1 MATRTITT
9 VFTLKGENEY
19 KQKIRDINREI
30 SLLNSSLLLS
40 EQYYGDNADS
50 VVALQDKYDKLTDVY
65 DKQLEKVDKIKEA
78 LKYSVEA
85 MQKYAEHGGELVDS
99 LVKVNEELD
108 KLKDSG
114 DIDSDAY
121 KSLIEQK
128 ESLERSI
135 AKNSDSFN
143 KFSTFA
149 DNWEINLNK
158 AETELLGTKKAIDET
173 ASSLDS
179 AKQNAGDFGGEMV
192 ETGEKAVGMKDKTTE
207 ALETIAAVASALGL
221 EKVFGEIKNAIGDC
235 ITASMD
241 FETALTG
248 VTKTVS
254 GTPEEMEQIKQG
266 IKDLAQEIPA
276 STIEIA
282 GVAETAGQLGIAAGD
297 IIDFTKVMVELGTAT
312 NMSSGE
318 AASSLAKFANITGMA
333 SEDYERLGSVIVELG
348 NNTATTESDI
358 VSMATRLASSGE
370 LTGLS
375 EAQIIAMAAALSS
388 LGTEAESGGTAISK
402 LLKKIE
408 TAVATYDS
416 AKKAIEDSGRSLRDM
431 EMLQSNHSKDFKLVA
446 DDLGLTAGEL
456 GKYVKTVRDMED
468 YSEIAGMSADEFAE
482 AWGDDAVRALDK
494 FVRGLN
500 ESDNAIQKLSE
511 MGITEVRLSDAIQKM
526 ASSGNTL
533 TNALDMA
540 ENAWE
545 KNTALSE
552 EAGRAYSTTAS
563 KMQILENKSA
573 RLKTAIGD
581 DLITSATPALELIS
595 SLTGSLAET
604 AEKSPAVSSGLIGV
618 GTGLGTI
625 TAAAGAAGIIKAVT
639 SALSLFGST
648 AVPAAAAVSVVAG
661 IGAAAYNYYENITKL
676 PEATQRFIDD
686 NGRIIEGLDKAK
698 ETYENSGSMADTSR
712 NKVDKLI
719 ERIAAL
725 AEKTE
730 KTAGEKELIKS
741 MVDELNGYLPGL
753 GLTYDGLT
761 EKINL
766 TKEAMTRLADEAY
779 NFTKLDALGDYL
791 DSLNS
796 GKLDLE
802 ISGDNLQLKYDEAV
816 EQYDKAYNEWLES
829 TKRGFVENFKA
840 IFDSDIK
847 SVNDYNEALMAA
859 RHEMEELESALA
871 DNKTAQEEADREL
884 ERANRLYEEQAASAY
899 SQQLENRMQ
908 QLDDLKLKQKD
919 LTLAFQTAA
928 SEAGISADSW
938 QQSGEKFAETI
949 SSLSEEYQEKL
960 NGIRDE
966 LINLQS
972 DITSTKNIIEEAY
985 KSGTEIG
992 VAWSEGVIAGMR
1004 QMDSK
1009 VSWQS
1014 KKMGGIIDEMLKDE
1028 LEIHSPSKKSYR
1040 HGINYGEGLVLG
1052 LTDKINDVKRASQ
1065 KLADSTDIYDSIHSK
1080 ASIAGS
1086 ALSSLKTPDYSSD
1099 SFLVQHYS
1107 AENMLSRLRENSV
1120 YKNGGAISAVPTADF
1135 TNIIELDGEV
1145 IARKVSRV
1153 QWNENKVKTRNKGR

>member
-1 MATRTITT
+1 MSTRTITT
-9 VFTLKGENEY
+9 VFTLQGEKEY
-19 KQKIRDINREI
+19 KQKIQDINREI
-30 SLLNSSLLLS
+30 KLLNSSLLLS

-50 VVALQDKYDKLTDVY
+50 VIALQDKYDKLTDVY
-65 DKQLEKVDKIKEA
+65 EKQREKVEKIKDA

-85 MQKYAEHGGELVDS
+85 MQKYAEHGGELADN
-99 LVKVNEELD
+99 LVRVNEELD

-114 DIDSDAY
+114 NIDSDAY

-149 DNWEINLNK
+149 DNWETNLNK

-173 ASSLDS
+173 ASALDS
-179 AKQNAGDFGGEMV
+179 AKQNAGDFGGEMAD
-192 ETGEKAVGMKDKTTE
+192 TGEKAVGMKDKTTE

-221 EKVFGEIKNAIGDC
+221 ERVFGEIKNSISEC
-235 ITASMD
+235 ITASID

-254 GTPEEMEQIKQG
+254 GTPEELERVKQG
-266 IKDLAQEIPA
+266 IKDLSQEIPA
-276 STIEIA
+276 SAIEIA

-333 SEDYERLGSVIVELG
+333 AKDYERLGSVIVELG

-388 LGTEAESGGTAISK
+388 LGTEAEAGGTALSK
-402 LLKKIE
+402 TLKTIE
-408 TAVATYDS
+408 TAVATYGT
-416 AKKAIEDSGRSLRDM
+416 AQKAIEESGRSLRDL
-431 EMLQSNHSKDFKLVA
+431 EMLQSNHGKDFKLVA
-446 DDLGLTAGEL
+446 DSLGLTAGEL

-468 YSEIAGMSADEFAE
+468 YSETAGISADEFAA
-482 AWGDDAVRALDK
+482 AWGDNAVRALDK

-500 ESDNAIQKLSE
+500 EGENAIQKLSD
-511 MGITEVRLSDAIQKM
+511 MGITEVRQSDALLKM
-526 ASSGNTL
+526 AASENIL

-540 ENAWE
+540 EEAWK
-545 KNTALSE
+545 KNIALSE
-552 EAGRAYSTTAS
+552 EAGRAYGTTAS
-563 KMQILENKSA
+563 KMQILENKSVQ
-573 RLKTAIGD
+573 LKTAIGD
-581 DLITSATPALELIS
+581 DLITSAEPALELIS
-595 SLTGSLAET
+595 SLTGALAET

-625 TAAAGAAGIIKAVT
+625 TAAAGVVGIIKAVT
-639 SALSLFGST
+639 SALGLLGGA
-648 AVPAAAAVSVVAG
+648 AVPAMAAVSVVAG

-676 PEATQRFIDD
+676 PEETQKFID
-686 NGRIIEGLDKAK
+686 NNERIIEGLGKAK

-712 NKVDKLI
+712 DKVDRLI
-719 ERIAAL
+719 ERVVAL

-741 MVDELNGYLPGL
+741 MVDELNSYLPDL
-753 GLTYDGLT
+753 GLSYDGLT

-766 TKEAMTRLADEAY
+766 TKDAMKRLADEAY
-779 NFTKLDALGDYL
+779 EFTKLDALGEYL

-802 ISGDNLQLKYDEAV
+802 ISGDNLQLKYDEAA
-816 EQYDKAYNEWLES
+816 EQYEKAYNEWLDS
-829 TKRGFVENFKA
+829 TKRSFGENFKA
-840 IFDSDIK
+840 IFDPDIK
-847 SVNDYNEALMAA
+847 SVNDYSEALMAA
-859 RHEMEELESALA
+859 RREMEELENALSE
-871 DNKTAQEEADREL
+871 NKAAQEEADREL
-884 ERANRLYEEQAASAY
+884 DRANRLYEEQTVSAY
-899 SQQLENRMQ
+899 MQQLEN
-908 QLDDLKLKQKD
+908 LKSKQND
-919 LTLAFQTAA
+919 LTEAFQTAA
-928 SEAGISADSW
+928 NEAGISADAW
-938 QQSGEKFAETI
+938 QQSGEKFTETI

-972 DITSTKNIIEEAY
+972 DITSTQNIIEEAY

-992 VAWSEGVIAGMR
+992 IAWSEGIIAGMQ
-1004 QMDSK
+1004 QMDRE

-1014 KKMGGIIDEMLKDE
+1014 KKMGRIIDEMLRDE
-1028 LEIHSPSKKSYR
+1028 MEIHSPSKKSYR
-1040 HGINYGEGLVLG
+1040 HGLNYGEGLVLA
-1052 LTDKINDVKRASQ
+1052 LKDKISDVKRASQ
-1065 KLADSTDIYDSIHSK
+1065 KLADSTDIYDSLQNK
-1080 ASIAGS
+1080 ASRAES
-1086 ALSSLKTPDYSSD
+1086 ALSGLKTADYNNER
-1099 SFLVQHYS
+1099 FLAPNYS
-1107 AENMLSRLRENSV
+1107 AINMLSKFRENRV
-1120 YKNGGAISAVPTADF
+1120 YQNGGSEHALPSADF

-1153 QWNENKVKTRNKGR
+1153 QWNENKVKTRNRGR